1 MPEIRVAIAG
11 VGNCAS
17 ALIQGVEY
25 YKKAAE
31 EEKVPGLMHVNFGGY
46 HIHNIKF
53 VTAFEVNKR
62 KIGRDLG
69 EAVFMEPNACAKF
82 AEVPNLNV
90 KVLSSPILDGVAPH
104 MRKSFQ
110 IYNEKKM
117 EPVDVA
123 EALKE
128 AEADMLV
135 NFLPVGSCKA
145 TRHYAQAVLDAGCA
159 FVNCIPEFIASNNS
173 WSKRFE
179 EKRLPVAGD
188 DVKSQLGA
196 TILHRN
202 LIKLCVDRGIE
213 VEETYQ
219 LNLGGNT
226 DFENM
231 TVEERLKT
239 KRISKTEAVTSLV
252 PYKVPTRIGPSD
264 YVPFL
269 GDKKICYVFIKGKKF
284 GNQPVTVKTK
294 LEVEDSPNSAG
305 VVIDVIRAV
314 KLALDREIGG
324 PLTSISSYAFKH
336 PPVQVPDDVA
346 RQWVEDFITGKRER

>member
-1 MPEIRVAIAG
+1 LPDIRVAIAG

-17 ALIQGVEY
+17 ALVQGVEY
-25 YKKAAE
+25 YKKVVE

-46 HIHNIKF
+46 HVRDVKF

-69 EAVFMEPNACAKF
+69 EAIFVDPNSCAKF
-82 AEVPNLNV
+82 AKVPNLNV
-90 KVLSSPILDGVAPH
+90 EVLSGPVLDGVAPH
-104 MRKSFQ
+104 MRESFQ
-110 IYNEKKM
+110 IYDEKETKA
-117 EPVDVA
+117 VDVA
-123 EALKE
+123 EMLRE

-135 NFLPVGSCKA
+135 NFLPVGSYKA
-145 TRHYAQAVLDAGCA
+145 ARHYAQAALDAGCA

-179 EKRLPVAGD
+179 EQQLPVAGD

-202 LIKLCVDRGIE
+202 LIKLCLDRGIE

-239 KRISKTEAVTSLV
+239 KRISKTEAVTSLI
-252 PYKVPTRIGPSD
+252 PYRVPTRIGPSD

-284 GNQPVTVKTK
+284 GNQMVTIKAK

-314 KLALDREIGG
+314 KLALDRGISG

-346 RQWVEDFITGKRER
+346 RQWVEDFITKKRER

>member
-1 MPEIRVAIAG
+1 LSDIRVAIAG

-25 YKKAAE
+25 YRKVAE
-31 EEKVPGLMHVNFGGY
+31 EENVPGLMHVNFGGY
-46 HIHNIKF
+46 HISDIKF

-69 EAVFMEPNACAKF
+69 EAIFVEPNACAKF

-90 KVLSSPILDGVAPH
+90 KVLSGPILDGVASH
-104 MRKSFQ
+104 MRESFQ
-110 IYNEKKM
+110 IYNEKETK
-117 EPVDVA
+117 PVDVA

-128 AEADMLV
+128 TEVDMLV
-135 NFLPVGSCKA
+135 NFLPVGSYKA
-145 TRHYAQAVLDAGCA
+145 ARHYAQAALDAGCA

-179 EKRLPVAGD
+179 KKQLPVAGD

-202 LIKLCVDRGIE
+202 LIKLCLDRGVE

-269 GDKKICYVFIKGKKF
+269 GDKKICYVYIKGKKF
-284 GNQPVTVKTK
+284 GNQPVTVKAK

-336 PPVQVPDDVA
+336 PPIQVPDDVA